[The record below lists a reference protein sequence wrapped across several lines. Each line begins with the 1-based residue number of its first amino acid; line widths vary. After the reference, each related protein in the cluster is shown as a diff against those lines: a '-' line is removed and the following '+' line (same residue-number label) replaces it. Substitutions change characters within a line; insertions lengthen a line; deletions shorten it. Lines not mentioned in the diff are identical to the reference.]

1 MPTTDADSIPRIDYA
16 IVAQIRQL
24 ESTRPGLAKHLVAVF
39 VHNAAQFL
47 STIDSLIAAASTD
60 RLHRGFHS
68 LKGTAASLGALRLS
82 HIAGIAETIVT
93 DEKDAESLLEIA
105 QCVRLEFEAMRG
117 ELARAAEQE
126 IESGTTA
133 PC

>member
-24 ESTRPGLAKHLVAVF
+24 ESARPGLAKHLVAGF
-39 VHNAAQFL
+39 EYNIAQFL
-47 STIDSLIAAASTD
+47 GTIDSRIAAAD
-60 RLHRGFHS
+60 NEALRRGFHS
-68 LKGTAASLGALRLS
+68 MKGTAASLGALRLS
-82 HIAGIAETIVT
+82 HIAGIAESVATG
-93 DEKDAESLLEIA
+93 EKNAESLLEVA
-105 QCVRLEFEAMRG
+105 QRVWLEFEAMRG

-126 IESGTTA
+126 IETGTTA